1 MLVNT
6 HNMRACY
13 DFLKSVSFNGLRL
26 PSSRN
31 VTFIAKKLKGYHGF
45 YIYPDHIIV
54 IDTCTPTIE
63 RLMQIMAHEMI
74 HAALEQNAE
83 ADHGEHDDNFKSLAE
98 IIENEMGW
106 KQGSV

>member
-13 DFLKSVSFNGLRL
+13 DFLKSVSFKGLRL

-31 VTFIAKKLKGYHGF
+31 VTFVAKKLKGYHGF

-83 ADHGEHDDNFKSLAE
+83 ADHGEHDDNFKSLGE

-106 KQGSV
+106 KRGSV

>member
-13 DFLKSVSFNGLRL
+13 DFLKSVSFNDLRL

-45 YIYPDHIIV
+45 YIYPDHMIV
-54 IDTCTPTIE
+54 IDTCTPSIE

-74 HAALEQNAE
+74 HA
-83 ADHGEHDDNFKSLAE
+83 DHGQHDDNFNSLAE
-98 IIENEMGW
+98 IIEKEMGW
-106 KQGSV
+106 PKGSV